1 MSIEH
6 KLPTGVFLVS
16 KTDTRGTI
24 TYANPAFIEVS
35 GYTEDELLGQPHNK
49 VRHPDMPKT
58 VFHMLWKH
66 LQAGEEFWGFVKN
79 RSKDGGYYWV
89 YAHVTPT
96 FSTDDGS
103 IIGYHSDRRPA
114 TPAKLAIIEP
124 IYQTLLQAEA
134 QGGIEAGIK
143 ALENFLKEKGM
154 SYEEFI
160 FSL

>member
-1 MSIEH
+1 MIEH
-6 KLPTGVFLVS
+6 KIPRGVFLVS

-24 TYANPAFIEVS
+24 VYANPAFIKIS
-35 GYTEDELLGQPHNK
+35 GYTEQELIGQPHNK

-58 VFHMLWKH
+58 VFKLLWQT
-66 LQAGEEFWGFVKN
+66 LQAGQEFWGYVKN

-96 FSTDDGS
+96 LSNTDGS

-114 TPAKLAIIEP
+114 DPQKLAIIEP

-134 QGGIEAGIK
+134 SGGVTAGVQ
-143 ALENFLKEKGM
+143 ALEIFLKEKGM